1 MAEGWIARGSGP
13 WKDRAHALQLRIRDR
28 FRVAVDRHRHWRA
41 ESDYS
46 AALQRWA
53 LRLRSLW
60 RDPSSLASSPSSS
73 SYSSSAS
80 FRFYRKKVGKD
91 VKSIDDSIIV
101 RFLQALAVPIIGGAC
116 HVFMHGLNYVQIY
129 GAEKLH
135 QALLKRPKGKPLI
148 TVSNHVASIDDP
160 FVIASLLPPSVM
172 LDAHNLRWTLCASDR
187 CFTNPMMSAF
197 FRCVKVLP
205 VSRGEGIYQKGM
217 DMALSKLNNGG
228 WVHIFPE
235 GSRSRDGGKTISS
248 AKRGVGRLVMDAD
261 DTPMVVPFVHTGMQN
276 IMPIGTHFPKT
287 GKRVIVV
294 IGDPINF
301 TDLLINK
308 DDTEISRGALY
319 DAVSSRISHRL
330 QELKVL
336 VDKLALENS
345 SEAPDN
351 YQIHNNEYGY
361 ALWQQVD
368 WEAFGMG
375 NLISLE
381 EEDNSHAVDELKKK
395 PVPSLDH
402 TRKANSF
409 QNVRV
414 GFSYEGGIVSR
425 VRGYMNPTELM
436 GFAARGLFMNGRLLD
451 ESCPEV
457 DAKKPLNAWKQFFE
471 SNVFSQW
478 NGI

>member
-1 MAEGWIARGSGP
+1 M
-13 WKDRAHALQLRIRDR
+13 
-28 FRVAVDRHRHWRA
+28 
-41 ESDYS
+41 
-46 AALQRWA
+46 
-53 LRLRSLW
+53 
-60 RDPSSLASSPSSS
+60 
-73 SYSSSAS
+73 
-80 FRFYRKKVGKD
+80 
-91 VKSIDDSIIV
+91 
-101 RFLQALAVPIIGGAC
+101 
-116 HVFMHGLNYVQIY
+116 
-129 GAEKLH
+129 
-135 QALLKRPKGKPLI
+135 
-148 TVSNHVASIDDP
+148 
-160 FVIASLLPPSVM
+160 
-172 LDAHNLRWTLCASDR
+172 
-187 CFTNPMMSAF
+187 
-197 FRCVKVLP
+197 
-205 VSRGEGIYQKGM
+205 
-217 DMALSKLNNGG
+217 
-228 WVHIFPE
+228 
-235 GSRSRDGGKTISS
+235 
-248 AKRGVGRLVMDAD
+248 
-261 DTPMVVPFVHTGMQN
+261 
-276 IMPIGTHFPKT
+276 
-287 GKRVIVV
+287 V

-319 DAVSSRISHRL
+319 DAVSSRISYRL

-402 TRKANSF
+402 TWKANSF

-436 GFAARGLFMNGRLLD
+436 GFAARGLFMNSRLLD